1 MKAALEQASIEQL
14 FTAARTHNGWLD
26 KSLTKEQLDELYR
39 LTSLGPTSANCSP
52 ARFVF
57 VTSAEGKARLAPTL
71 SKGNLEKTMTA
82 PLTVIVA
89 YDQKFYDQLPTLFPH
104 GDAKSWFTSSEALAQ
119 ETAMRNSSMQA
130 AYLIF
135 AARAMGLDTGPMS
148 GFDVE
153 ALNCEFFAGTDWS
166 ANLIIN
172 IGYGDDSKLYGRL
185 PRLPAEE
192 ACLYV

>member
-1 MKAALEQASIEQL
+1 MKAALEQASLEQL

-153 ALNCEFFAGTDWS
+153 ALNSEFFAGTDWS

>member
-1 MKAALEQASIEQL
+1 MKAALEQASFEQL

-153 ALNCEFFAGTDWS
+153 ALNREFFAGTDWS

>member
-1 MKAALEQASIEQL
+1 MKAALEQASLEQL

-153 ALNCEFFAGTDWS
+153 ALNREFFAGTDWS